1 MDVPI
6 KSTYRYRVL
15 RIDEKTQKVYTTTC
29 YQELVVV
36 KDLEGRMGYKVV
48 LFIPDRE
55 YSIKNPGDVSRRL
68 TNGIDMGDYSGLKI
82 YTDIEGRMTRVNRF
96 LNGKKTVGID
106 LTTPGTFNE
115 RLALYVRALKTIGKI
130 SIQRQGSK
138 AVMSRGEDDW
148 YDDSWE
154 DMWGSWWGDE
164 YDDESDVS
172 NDYYEKVDVLPGEDV
187 YYNNYDGNYYID
199 FDGDGHVDSC
209 ISSESIITPPD
220 EGSQTTPPDDPIE
233 DPVEPI
239 EPVEPGGGTSGGNSS
254 AGNGGSGDS
263 GDSGDVSKITIANKL
278 FRNSNMTPTNWQ
290 VIEKMLGK
298 IIENCMGNALVNGLI
313 DALDGLTLSIQFSNG
328 SGAGFHFDGQS
339 AGITLGM
346 NSVESNVLFHEMWH
360 AYQAYQETQSSFNGS
375 LLNQEIEA
383 HYAQYLYLISLP
395 EYDGSKWEE
404 KYINVERLR
413 GTAGIKDYVDNK
425 GTLIG
430 NYDLFDTY
438 INATLVPVF
447 QSTDGYENYQYDSN
461 RNAITNFS
469 NIQTLT
475 IDC

>member
-1 MDVPI
+1 MLPVGDFVPQWEEGISTDAPTLFSVDVPI

-209 ISSESIITPPD
+209 ISSESIITPD
-220 EGSQTTPPDDPIE
+220 DGSQTTPPDDPIE
-233 DPVEPI
+233 EPPY
-239 EPVEPGGGTSGGNSS
+239 EWGTGTNNGDIIDT
-254 AGNGGSGDS
+254 GNGGSGDS
-263 GDSGDVSKITIANKL
+263 GDNNDQYYIELGNQGINKITTDLKNGNVQIQQVK
-278 FRNSNMTPTNWQ
+278 MTPTGAILTSTSIGLNTNGIITSCLHFLENTKNDALLKTFGDALGWSG
-290 VIEKMLGK
+290 VIIGGAQSFIALTDGDISTSDLLGVVST
-298 IIENCMGNALVNGLI
+298 ALGLAGCLLPVGIPITGIVGITGCVIGLI
-313 DALDGLTLSIQFSNG
+313 STFMTSDIPTLMELELENG
-328 SGAGFHFDGQS
+328 SK
-339 AGITLGM
+339 L
-346 NSVESNVLFHEMWH
+346 
-360 AYQAYQETQSSFNGS
+360 
-375 LLNQEIEA
+375 
-383 HYAQYLYLISLP
+383 YLYLYLP
-395 EYDGSKWEE
+395 S
-404 KYINVERLR
+404 NVNY
-413 GTAGIKDYVDNK
+413 YV
-425 GTLIG
+425 
-430 NYDLFDTY
+430 
-438 INATLVPVF
+438 
-447 QSTDGYENYQYDSN
+447 
-461 RNAITNFS
+461 
-469 NIQTLT
+469 
-475 IDC
+475 